1 MWCKFSDDFNWRSSR
16 RGMRSFKA
24 GQKVNVPL
32 SCVEAAEAAGKGKR
46 TSKEGDKDLSGY
58 DGKDVY
64 DPRNESPDTEVF
76 LTDETEDEA
85 PKKQSFLGKLTGTA
99 DREPG

>member
-1 MWCKFSDDFNWRSSR
+1 MVWMTFSKDFDWRSSR
-16 RGMRSFKA
+16 RGMRSFKP

-32 SCVEAAEAAGKGKR
+32 ACVEAAEAAGKGKR
-46 TSKEGDKDLSGY
+46 TSKEDNTSET
-58 DGKDVY
+58 
-64 DPRNESPDTEVF
+64 ESETSEVF

>member
-1 MWCKFSDDFNWRSSR
+1 MWCKFSDDFNWRPSR

-32 SCVEAAEAAGKGKR
+32 ACVEAAEAAGKGKR
-46 TSKEGDKDLSGY
+46 TTKEADSKADAPEA
-58 DGKDVY
+58 
-64 DPRNESPDTEVF
+64 DTPEPEASEVF

-85 PKKQSFLGKLTGTA
+85 PKKQSMFGKLTGTA
-99 DREPG
+99 DRETG